1 MRKAGMIL
9 LVVVGVLFAPD
20 YMRAEEAA
28 SVQQQVKEPNL
39 PQDANYVIVILDG
52 KELTLKQIG
61 FISPNFDYAMAQEIA
76 NYWLDIQLLYEEAVK
91 RGIDKDEKA
100 EFLADISHKRTIA
113 SELLETVRNNAKVTD
128 EEVHKYYEE
137 NKETDSSLKEPMY
150 LSFSHI
156 TLNSLE
162 EAEAALKRINAG
174 EDINVLAKEL
184 STASDAQKG
193 GKANKFQE
201 NTVRS
206 RFGSDFLNALLNA
219 TEGQI
224 TGPVK
229 NKDGKYEIV
238 RHEGKRAQKIK
249 DFEKV
254 EQMIRANL
262 ENQARKKAMDDLTNG
277 LRENAKQRYKM
288 TLIPAGKHDNQQ
300 NDKNSKQKDN

>member
-9 LVVVGVLFAPD
+9 LAVVGVLFACD
-20 YMRAEEAA
+20 YMQAEEAA

-39 PQDANYVIVILDG
+39 PQDANYVVVILDG

-76 NYWLDIQLLYEEAVK
+76 NYWLDMQLLYEEAVK

-100 EFLADISHKRTIA
+100 KFLADISHKRTIA

-137 NKETDSSLKEPMY
+137 NKETDLSLKEPMY

-184 STASDAQKG
+184 STASDAQRG

>member
-39 PQDANYVIVILDG
+39 PQDANYVVVILDG

-100 EFLADISHKRTIA
+100 KFLADISHKRTIA

-137 NKETDSSLKEPMY
+137 NKETDLSLKEPMY

-184 STASDAQKG
+184 STASDAQRG

-224 TGPVK
+224 IGPVK

>member
-1 MRKAGMIL
+1 
-9 LVVVGVLFAPD
+9 
-20 YMRAEEAA
+20 
-28 SVQQQVKEPNL
+28 
-39 PQDANYVIVILDG
+39 
-52 KELTLKQIG
+52 
-61 FISPNFDYAMAQEIA
+61 MAQEIA
-76 NYWLDIQLLYEEAVK
+76 NYWLDMQLLYEEAVK

-100 EFLADISHKRTIA
+100 KFLADISHKRTIA

-137 NKETDSSLKEPMY
+137 NKETDLSLKEPMY

-184 STASDAQKG
+184 STASDAQRG

-224 TGPVK
+224 IGPVK